1 MNVPLEAE
9 NMYIHRALE
18 RKDLESIC
26 TFPQSEQELF
36 YISPRFHFPL
46 TPEQILDLVK
56 DRFEPTVI
64 MDSDKQEAVAYA
76 NIYKDEDHG
85 DFWLGN
91 VIVSS
96 DYRGKGASQ
105 YLLQVMLEKAKFNLG
120 ANQIKLACHST
131 NSRGLAFYTKL
142 GFKPFDIKISSI
154 GANKFITIHMSL
166 DL

>member
-1 MNVPLEAE
+1 
-9 NMYIHRALE
+9 
-18 RKDLESIC
+18 
-26 TFPQSEQELF
+26 
-36 YISPRFHFPL
+36 
-46 TPEQILDLVK
+46 
-56 DRFEPTVI
+56 